1 MAVDIVTPVSA
12 IEGIGPATAAALAQ
26 VGVWTVLDLVRVRFD
41 VVHGAVRTLASTAE
55 VRSWRRMALLLEVA
69 EMTPQW
75 AEALVKKKVEGIDEL
90 FRKRLDEI
98 DALMRQA
105 KEDAVIQ
112 DPPTTTQIAEMLK
125 DAAVLCHTGVLV
137 GTVFDSGWH
146 PLPGAVI
153 RVGPGQTKSDAH
165 GHFRVFRIPLGKR
178 TPLQIS
184 HPDHAALLVEQPRIA
199 TDVGVVGGQTFQL
212 KPRSSETAAPG
223 VLSEL
228 DGDVLPAT
236 YRRARQVSMAP
247 DALRAGDVL
256 VVREFYSAAP
266 DVQLVSR
273 LKAYRDGDLLVY
285 TVRLPVSRL
294 PSGVQLKDQFRVVN
308 GELVRV
314 EMSPAQLQRLKL
326 RLRLRKAFAGR
337 PRPASDDER
346 RAFVREALSFL
357 TAHGYYRN
365 PRGT

>member
-1 MAVDIVTPVSA
+1 MAADILTPVSA
-12 IEGIGPATAAALAQ
+12 IEGIGPATAVALAH

-41 VVHGAVRTLASTAE
+41 VLHGAVRTLASTAE
-55 VRSWRRMALLLEVA
+55 VRSWRRMALLLQVA

-90 FRKRLDEI
+90 SHQRLDEV

-105 KEDAVIQ
+105 KEDGVIH
-112 DPPTTTQIAEMLK
+112 DPPTTAQIAEMLK

-137 GTVFDSGWH
+137 GTVVDSERH
-146 PLPGAVI
+146 PLPGALI
-153 RVGPGQTKSDAH
+153 KVGPGQSESDAH

-178 TPLQIS
+178 IPLQIS
-184 HPDHAALLVEQPRIA
+184 HADHETLLVEQPRIA
-199 TDVGVVGGQTFQL
+199 TDAGVIGGQTFRL
-212 KPRSSETAAPG
+212 EPRSSEPAAPG

-236 YRRARQVSMAP
+236 YRKALQVPLAP
-247 DALRAGDVL
+247 DALREGDVL
-256 VVREFYSAAP
+256 VVGLFYSSAP

-273 LKAYRDGDLLVY
+273 LKAHRDGDLLVY
-285 TVRLPVSRL
+285 TVRLPLSRL
-294 PSGVQLKDQFRVVN
+294 PSGVQLKDQFRVVH

-314 EMSPAQLQRLKL
+314 AISSAQLRRHKL
-326 RLRLRKAFAGR
+326 RLRLKKALGGR
-337 PRPASDDER
+337 PRPTSDDER

-357 TAHGYYRN
+357 TTHGYYGG
-365 PRGT
+365 PRGR